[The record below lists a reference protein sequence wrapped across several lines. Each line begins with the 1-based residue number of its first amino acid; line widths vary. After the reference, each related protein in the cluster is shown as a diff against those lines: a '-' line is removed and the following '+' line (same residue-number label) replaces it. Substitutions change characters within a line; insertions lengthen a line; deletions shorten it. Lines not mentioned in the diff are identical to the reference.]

1 MSDDSSHS
9 STGSAST
16 SGASASTSASA
27 STILGGIGRV
37 VADAII
43 VAAFVLF
50 LTLWFLQTGWPR
62 WAFYAALFLGVAGYV
77 SITRPW

>member
-1 MSDDSSHS
+1 MSDGSPHS

-16 SGASASTSASA
+16 STTSAG
-27 STILGGIGRV
+27 TILGGIGRV

-43 VAAFVLF
+43 VAAFVL
-50 LTLWFLQTGWPR
+50 LVTLLFLQTGWPR
-62 WAFYAALFLGVAGYV
+62 WAFYVVLFLGVAGYV